1 MSAGDVQ
8 LGYADIAD
16 AQAISLLS
24 RDFIEHGLGWAY
36 RPERIERYVRD
47 PDAVV
52 LVARARRNV
61 AGFAI
66 MQFGQM
72 SGQMSGPMSGQMSA
86 PMSGQVSGQAD
97 SQRIVDERAHL
108 VLMAVAPPFR
118 RQGVGRRLLG
128 WLVASAQVAGVMS
141 IHVEL
146 RAQNRAAHALYQSL
160 GFAETLRLPGYYR
173 GRETAVRMLR
183 LLRTT
188 SMA

>member
-1 MSAGDVQ
+1 MSAGDIE
-8 LGYADIAD
+8 LGYAEVAD
-16 AQAISLLS
+16 TQGISLLS

-36 RPERIERYVRD
+36 RPERIERYLRD
-47 PDAVV
+47 PDVVV
-52 LVARARRNV
+52 LAARAGRHL

-66 MQFGQM
+66 MQFGQL
-72 SGQMSGPMSGQMSA
+72 SGQMSGQQG
-86 PMSGQVSGQAD
+86 
-97 SQRIVDERAHL
+97 SQRIGDERAHL

-146 RAQNRAAHALYQSL
+146 RAQNRAAHALYRSL

-188 SMA
+188 SVA